1 MSKFGAIIEQ
11 AKSQN
16 VGKPENKKT
25 VNPKNSK
32 AGKIENQKDSK
43 QENQITGKPEYAVA
57 EKLSDRGV
65 NLSIKVPE
73 SRRRHWVSE
82 AKRQGTSLTAVILES
97 LSKRFGEPE
106 Q

>member
-16 VGKPENKKT
+16 AGKPENQKSRNTENKKT
-25 VNPKNSK
+25 V
-32 AGKIENQKDSK
+32 K
-43 QENQITGKPEYAVA
+43 QENSITRKPENRITKQASGK
-57 EKLSDRGV
+57 EV

-106 Q
+106 